1 MLITSFFVALSVFN
15 IAFASFQTDN
25 QWLFWLALVAAM
37 LSLLVLVCVR
47 KASTTSPL
55 NVILI
60 SSFTLSEAYMVSMIC
75 TLYTP
80 ESVLNAA
87 VATLGA
93 TIGLTL
99 YAIKTKSDFTDSYS
113 ICYGN
118 DVLI

>member
-15 IAFASFQTDN
+15 TAFASFQTDN
-25 QWLFWLALVAAM
+25 QWLFWLSLVAAM
-37 LSLLVLVCVR
+37 ISLLVLVCVH
-47 KASTTSPL
+47 KASTQLPV
-55 NVILI
+55 NVILL
-60 SSFTLSEAYMVSMIC
+60 SVFTFSEAYMVSMIC

-99 YAIKTKSDFTDSYS
+99 YAAKTKSDFTDSYS
-113 ICYGN
+113 LCYGN
-118 DVLI
+118 DDLI